1 MSVIET
7 LSPPQPVSMANEW
20 FQFATA
26 DHFWMQWRHH
36 LIVRAVKCSGTALQ
50 QALEVGCGNGVARQM
65 LERDLGIAIDG
76 CDLNQPA
83 LEMAK
88 PGRGRLFVYNIFD
101 QEPSLLERY
110 DAVFLLDVIEHI
122 RDDSAFLRA
131 ALRHL
136 RQGGLLVVNVP
147 AGMLL
152 FSDYDRVQGHVRR
165 YTPKSLV
172 TLFDHCGVET
182 GSVQPWGLLMVPF
195 LLARKA
201 LLACTKPKAAET
213 IMRRGFMPPNAT
225 ARRLLR
231 SMKNVETAL
240 PFRMP
245 FGTSILAWGR
255 LRTSVVA

>member
-1 MSVIET
+1 MSAIET
-7 LSPPQPVSMANEW
+7 LSQPQAVAMADEW

-36 LIVRAVKCSGTALQ
+36 LIVRGVKCSGIALQ
-50 QALEVGCGNGVARQM
+50 RALEVGCGNGVARQM

-83 LEMAK
+83 LETAK

-122 RDDSAFLRA
+122 RDDSAFLTA

-136 RQGGLLVVNVP
+136 RQGGFLVVNVP

-152 FSDYDRVQGHVRR
+152 FSDYDRVQGHVKR
-165 YTPKSLV
+165 YTARSLV
-172 TLFDHCGVET
+172 ALFDQCGIET
-182 GSVQPWGLLMVPF
+182 VGVQPWGLLMVPF

-213 IMRRGFMPPNAT
+213 IMRRGFMPPNAI
-225 ARRLLR
+225 ARRLLH
-231 SMKNVETAL
+231 SMKNVETVL

-255 LRTSVVA
+255 LRTSLVT

>member
-1 MSVIET
+1 MSAIET
-7 LSPPQPVSMANEW
+7 LSQPQAVSMADEW

-36 LIVRAVKCSGTALQ
+36 LIVRAVKRSGAVLQ
-50 QALEVGCGNGVARQM
+50 RALEVGCGNGVARQM

-152 FSDYDRVQGHVRR
+152 FSDYDRVQGHVKR
-165 YTPKSLV
+165 YTPRSLV
-172 TLFDHCGVET
+172 TLFDQCGVET
-182 GSVQPWGLLMVPF
+182 GGVQPWGLLMVPF

-213 IMRRGFMPPNAT
+213 IMRLGFMPPNAI
-225 ARRLLR
+225 ARRLLH
-231 SMKNVETAL
+231 SMKNVETVL

-255 LRTSVVA
+255 LRTSLVT

>member
-1 MSVIET
+1 MSAIET
-7 LSPPQPVSMANEW
+7 LSQPQAVSMADEW

-36 LIVRAVKCSGTALQ
+36 LIVRAVKRSGAVLQ
-50 QALEVGCGNGVARQM
+50 RALEVGCGNGVARQM

-76 CDLNQPA
+76 CDLNQPV
-83 LEMAK
+83 LETAK

-122 RDDSAFLRA
+122 RDDSAFLTA

-152 FSDYDRVQGHVRR
+152 FSDYDRVQGHVKR
-165 YTPKSLV
+165 YTARSLV
-172 TLFDHCGVET
+172 ALFDQCGIET
-182 GSVQPWGLLMVPF
+182 GGVQPWGLLMVPF

-213 IMRRGFMPPNAT
+213 IMRLGFMPPNAI
-225 ARRLLR
+225 ARRLLH
-231 SMKNVETAL
+231 SMKNVETVL

-255 LRTSVVA
+255 LRTSLVT